1 MKKPINWD
9 ELKIDDSEL
18 DNLLD
23 LDLLSTWAIELSR
36 VFILHKSQYIK
47 SLFATEA
54 SAFFLGLLL
63 FVPLNLIFFRHWEFL
78 QNNTNGFVLVLAIAI
93 LLSILILGFLNY
105 YLWYRAKQIKSLAV
119 ILEKIS
125 DYNHLI
131 AQLKF
136 ISKINNLNS
145 SRSKENQFLDKNV
158 NLSSEIT
165 TALKITKNSLIK
177 SIELEEIIKQNK
189 QIGSDRYQIFANLEE
204 NLIQVLS
211 LADKNTNSEYQQLL
225 TEVIQIGLSVHQ
237 ELRKIQTLR

>member
-1 MKKPINWD
+1 L
-9 ELKIDDSEL
+9 E
-18 DNLLD
+18 
-23 LDLLSTWAIELSR
+23 
-36 VFILHKSQYIK
+36 
-47 SLFATEA
+47 
-54 SAFFLGLLL
+54 
-63 FVPLNLIFFRHWEFL
+63 
-78 QNNTNGFVLVLAIAI
+78 NNTNGFVLVLAIAI